1 MNVSL
6 TVMGVLFILGGTIY
20 LFIYFK
26 KSMHFGKLIRII
38 HLFLRE
44 DPCL

>member
-20 LFIYFK
+20 LFI
-26 KSMHFGKLIRII
+26 
-38 HLFLRE
+38 LRNQCTLE
-44 DPCL
+44 N